1 MAININKRKV
11 SLFLISVI
19 LIVFLGMTTSF
30 VLNSSSEDEGFFDRF
45 FSKIGNEKKV
55 DEELPNLEDNLLKEN
70 PNQEGNETIYSGSGT
85 SSNGSG
91 ETMPEEGDMGSGE
104 DYKVDT
110 GTEGELGPN
119 EEGSTALEESMEPT
133 EPKVPSWQEPEEP
146 EESAPMEEHEVP
158 EEAFKITM
166 TAEGISPSSFKVDK
180 GVKVV
185 LSITSGD
192 SWTHVFKFEDESLK
206 DAIVG
211 VAPSE
216 TRVITFYAPDEVGE
230 YEFYCDLPGHV
241 ARGEVGEMVVK

>member
-1 MAININKRKV
+1 MAINISKRKV

-30 VLNSSSEDEGFFDRF
+30 VLNSLSEDEGFFDRF
-45 FSKIGNEKKV
+45 FSKIDKTERAN
-55 DEELPNLEDNLLKEN
+55 EELLNLEDDLLEEN
-70 PNQEGNETIYSGSGT
+70 SNQEGDETIYSGSET
-85 SSNGSG
+85 SSNESG
-91 ETMPEEGDMGSGE
+91 ETISREGNVNSGGE
-104 DYKVDT
+104 YEADT
-110 GTEGELGPN
+110 GTEGELDSN
-119 EEGSTALEESMEPT
+119 EEGSIETAEP
-133 EPKVPSWQEPEEP
+133 EIPSWQEPEEP

-166 TAEGISPSSFKVDK
+166 TAEGISPSGFEVDK

-211 VAPSE
+211 VAPNE
-216 TRVITFYAPDEVGE
+216 TRVITFYAPDEAGE
-230 YEFYCDLPGHV
+230 YEFHCDLPGHA
-241 ARGEVGEMVVK
+241 ARGEVGEMIVK